1 MEDVKIIELYWDR
14 DESAIEET
22 SKKYGAY
29 CFSIANSILE
39 NSSDSEE
46 CVNDVYMK
54 VWTSIPPQRPTL
66 FDSFLGTITRNLSLD
81 RYRRRSAEKRGGGNV
96 ELALDELRETLKLRD
111 ESEKIVESVV
121 LGDLLNR
128 FLREIKPEA
137 KAVFIRRYWMFSP
150 TSAIARDMGI
160 GESKVK
166 MILSRTRKKLSKFL
180 ETEGYHYGR

>member
-1 MEDVKIIELYWDR
+1 MEDSKIIELYWER

-39 NSSDSEE
+39 NTSDSEE

-54 VWTSIPPQRPTL
+54 AWTTIPPQKPTL
-66 FDSFLGTITRNLSLD
+66 FDAFLAAITRNLSLD

-111 ESEKIVESVV
+111 ESDKIVEAIF
-121 LGDLLNR
+121 LGELLNR

-137 KAVFIRRYWMFSP
+137 KTVFIRRYWMFSS
-150 TSAIARDMGI
+150 TSAIAMDMGI

-166 MILSRTRKKLSKFL
+166 MILSRTRKKLSEFL
-180 ETEGYHYGR
+180 EKEGYSYGR